1 MSREIGS
8 QRWDVGFEMPDSQ
21 GTQWHHNQAVT
32 GVDCDEVSA
41 EARAV
46 GAPLAAALDRC
57 GSNEDSKDRRWTE
70 PILGVPLSY
79 RWTRASSGL
88 LARVTV

>member
-1 MSREIGS
+1 MWGLKCQLSHSGITIRLS
-8 QRWDVGFEMPDSQ
+8 QEL
-21 GTQWHHNQAVT
+21 TVT
-32 GVDCDEVSA
+32 RCQLKH
-41 EARAV
+41 V

-57 GSNEDSKDRRWTE
+57 GSNDDSKDRRWTE

-79 RWTRASSGL
+79 RWTRTSSGL